1 MKPSTTQSS
10 GYETQ
15 VFQTMQLVPTLVVLV
30 LAFVLLVPVLVP
42 ACVVVVLTYKALVPT
57 FLAMTTVYDVLIP
70 TCAVAATFVVLDSA
84 FIVAAV
90 IVTVLVQAY
99 STGTSFTPITCMV
112 EKTSSEVKPNYLA
125 RKDVREHFQV

>member
-1 MKPSTTQSS
+1 MESNAVKTSTTQSS
-10 GYETQ
+10 GNEIQ

-42 ACVVVVLTYKALVPT
+42 AYVVLVLPYKVLVPT
-57 FLAMTTVYDVLIP
+57 FLAMATAHDVLIP

-84 FIVAAV
+84 FIVVAV

-99 STGTSFTPITCMV
+99 STGTSFTPFTCM
-112 EKTSSEVKPNYLA
+112 EERN
-125 RKDVREHFQV
+125 E